1 MVTIIVLRKGAM
13 LMRTANKKKA
23 FLATSLASAAL
34 AGTLIVGGV
43 AFAQTSN
50 GQQGS
55 LAQAIASKF
64 NLNKDDVQKVIDQQ
78 HQDRLKQHLDKLVE
92 DGKITSDQETKILA
106 KLEEMKPKMEAA
118 RQTSDTAERK
128 KALDALRSEM
138 QQWEKDNG
146 IPAGVVGPAGGMHH
160 RGKMMSGNNL
170 QPPQDTDQQVQ

>member
-1 MVTIIVLRKGAM
+1 MR
-13 LMRTANKKKA
+13 MRTANKKKA

-43 AFAQTSN
+43 AFAQTN
-50 GQQGS
+50 NAQPGG

-64 NLNKDDVQKVIDQQ
+64 NLNKDDVQKVINQQ
-78 HQDRLKQHLDKLVE
+78 HQEQLKQHLDKLVQ
-92 DGKITSDQETKILA
+92 DGKITNDQESKIIA

-118 RQTSDTAERK
+118 RQISDPTERK

-146 IPAGVVGPAGGMHH
+146 IPAGVVGPHGGMHH
-160 RGKMMSGNNL
+160 RGKMMSANNP
-170 QPPQDTDQQVQ
+170 QPPQDNDSQVQ